1 MSSSGIDKVLLLSD
15 GINKNNI
22 LKNLIIN
29 GLKHPHVIQEAKI
42 DKEGMKI
49 VKKGDFGLLIIS
61 SDVLNEYSI
70 DIASSATSHP
80 TATIIYIANETD
92 FSKDG
97 EIKNKE
103 RLLEIGAT
111 FLVKPLTKNA
121 FLVALNA
128 ADMAHI
134 RLCTLKQKLENEK
147 VINRS
152 KLVLMQVLCMS
163 EEQAHKYIER
173 ESMNNG
179 VTRLETAYEILKT
192 YDY

>member
-29 GLKHPHVIQEAKI
+29 GLKHPHVIQEAKT
-42 DKEGMKI
+42 DKDGMKI
-49 VKKGDFGLLIIS
+49 VKNGDFGLLIIS

-70 DIASSATSHP
+70 DIASAATSHP

-92 FSKDG
+92 FSKEG